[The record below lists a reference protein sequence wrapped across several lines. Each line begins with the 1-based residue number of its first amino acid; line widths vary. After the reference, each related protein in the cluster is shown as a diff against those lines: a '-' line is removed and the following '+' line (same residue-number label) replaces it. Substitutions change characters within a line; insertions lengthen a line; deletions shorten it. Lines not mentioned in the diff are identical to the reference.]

1 MEVLSCILYLCLSL
15 TIIQALHTIA
25 KRSKSIPKKLPT
37 GPKPFPIIGNLLEL
51 GNKPHK
57 SLAKLAMTNGPLMSL
72 KLGHITT
79 VVISSATMAK
89 EVLQTHDQLFSNRS
103 IPDAIRAHKQHELGL
118 PWIPVSSRWRNI
130 RKICDSQLFAHKIV
144 DANQN
149 LRRKK
154 VQELLADVHKS
165 CLTNDAVDIGRA
177 AFKTTLNLLS
187 NTICTVDLADSNSDM
202 AREFKELV
210 WNIMEEV
217 GKPNLAD
224 YFPVLRKNSFDNL
237 INKWLLTRKV
247 PDSIRNI
254 DMLNTLLEIS
264 EESTGEFDK
273 TQIERLFLDLFI
285 AGNDTTFATLEW
297 TMAELIHNPEVLSK
311 AKEELNRI
319 IGKGNPV
326 EEFDI
331 ARLPYLQA
339 IVKETFRLHPPVPLL
354 LPCKAEADVE
364 IQGFTVPKG
373 RDSSIWENPNS
384 FKPERFMGSEIDVK
398 GRNFELILFGAGK
411 RICPGLPLAIR
422 MLHLMLEDG
431 FKPEDMSMDDKFGLT
446 LQMAQPLR
454 AIPIMLPP
462 GPKPFPIIGNLL
474 ELVGHKP
481 QKSMAKL
488 ANTHDPLMTLKL
500 GQKTTIVISSVDLAK
515 EVLQQHDQF
524 FCNRTI
530 PESVVAG
537 NQHEFSLPWLP
548 VSAQWRNLRRI
559 CKSHLFANQ
568 ILDANQNLR
577 RKKVQELLADI
588 HNSSLN
594 GDAVDIGKVAF
605 RTSLNLLSN
614 TIFSV
619 DLVDPNSA
627 IGRELSKLVHSIL
640 EVGSHPNLADYFPVL
655 KKVDF
660 QGIWLQMTI
669 YFGKMIDLFSSIISQ
684 RLLQS
689 KTFGSIRNN
698 DMLDTLFHISEESD
712 LFLAGN
718 DTTSATLEWA
728 MAELLY
734 NPEVLTKAKAELKK
748 IIGKGN
754 VVVESD
760 IDCALYLQAIVKET
774 FRLHPPGF
782 IVPKGAQVLVNIW
795 AIGRDA
801 SIWENPN
808 SFKPERFMGSEIDV
822 KGRNFELIPF
832 GAGRRMCPGLPLAL
846 RMLHLMLGSLIH
858 TFDWKVEGGFKPKDI
873 YFEEKFGLTLQKAE
887 PLRAIPIMV

>member
-1 MEVLSCILYLCLSL
+1 
-15 TIIQALHTIA
+15 
-25 KRSKSIPKKLPT
+25 
-37 GPKPFPIIGNLLEL
+37 
-51 GNKPHK
+51 
-57 SLAKLAMTNGPLMSL
+57 
-72 KLGHITT
+72 
-79 VVISSATMAK
+79 
-89 EVLQTHDQLFSNRS
+89 
-103 IPDAIRAHKQHELGL
+103 
-118 PWIPVSSRWRNI
+118 
-130 RKICDSQLFAHKIV
+130 
-144 DANQN
+144 
-149 LRRKK
+149 
-154 VQELLADVHKS
+154 
-165 CLTNDAVDIGRA
+165 
-177 AFKTTLNLLS
+177 
-187 NTICTVDLADSNSDM
+187 
-202 AREFKELV
+202 
-210 WNIMEEV
+210 
-217 GKPNLAD
+217 
-224 YFPVLRKNSFDNL
+224 
-237 INKWLLTRKV
+237 
-247 PDSIRNI
+247 
-254 DMLNTLLEIS
+254 
-264 EESTGEFDK
+264 
-273 TQIERLFLDLFI
+273 
-285 AGNDTTFATLEW
+285 
-297 TMAELIHNPEVLSK
+297 
-311 AKEELNRI
+311 
-319 IGKGNPV
+319 
-326 EEFDI
+326 
-331 ARLPYLQA
+331 
-339 IVKETFRLHPPVPLL
+339 
-354 LPCKAEADVE
+354 
-364 IQGFTVPKG
+364 
-373 RDSSIWENPNS
+373 
-384 FKPERFMGSEIDVK
+384 
-398 GRNFELILFGAGK
+398 
-411 RICPGLPLAIR
+411 
-422 MLHLMLEDG
+422 
-431 FKPEDMSMDDKFGLT
+431 
-446 LQMAQPLR
+446 
-454 AIPIMLPP
+454 
-462 GPKPFPIIGNLL
+462 
-474 ELVGHKP
+474 
-481 QKSMAKL
+481 MAKL
-488 ANTHDPLMTLKL
+488 ANTHGPLMTLKL

-524 FCNRTI
+524 FCNHTI

-627 IGRELSKLVHSIL
+627 TGRELSKLVHSIL
-640 EVGSHPNLADYFPVL
+640 EVGSRLNLADYFLVL

-660 QGIWLQMTI
+660 QGIWRQMTI

-684 RLLQS
+684 WLLQ
-689 KTFGSIRNN
+689 N
-698 DMLDTLFHISEESD
+698 TLFHISEESVRISALKSYCMMLCVGCFDISWVRSKVTVKISVCWAATFSVDGTYILKMKFID

-734 NPEVLTKAKAELKK
+734 NPEVLTKAKAELKQ

-754 VVVESD
+754 AVVESD
-760 IDCALYLQAIVKET
+760 IDCSLYLQAIVKET
-774 FRLHPPGF
+774 FRLHPP
-782 IVPKGAQVLVNIW
+782 VTLLLPLPKGAQVLVNIW

-873 YFEEKFGLTLQKAE
+873 YFEEKFGLTFQKAE

>member
-224 YFPVLRKNSFDNL
+224 YFPVLRK
-237 INKWLLTRKV
+237 
-247 PDSIRNI
+247 
-254 DMLNTLLEIS
+254 
-264 EESTGEFDK
+264 
-273 TQIERLFLDLFI
+273 DLFI

-373 RDSSIWENPNS
+373 
-384 FKPERFMGSEIDVK
+384 
-398 GRNFELILFGAGK
+398 
-411 RICPGLPLAIR
+411 
-422 MLHLMLEDG
+422 
-431 FKPEDMSMDDKFGLT
+431 
-446 LQMAQPLR
+446 
-454 AIPIMLPP
+454 
-462 GPKPFPIIGNLL
+462 
-474 ELVGHKP
+474 
-481 QKSMAKL
+481 
-488 ANTHDPLMTLKL
+488 
-500 GQKTTIVISSVDLAK
+500 
-515 EVLQQHDQF
+515 
-524 FCNRTI
+524 
-530 PESVVAG
+530 
-537 NQHEFSLPWLP
+537 
-548 VSAQWRNLRRI
+548 
-559 CKSHLFANQ
+559 
-568 ILDANQNLR
+568 
-577 RKKVQELLADI
+577 
-588 HNSSLN
+588 
-594 GDAVDIGKVAF
+594 
-605 RTSLNLLSN
+605 
-614 TIFSV
+614 
-619 DLVDPNSA
+619 
-627 IGRELSKLVHSIL
+627 
-640 EVGSHPNLADYFPVL
+640 
-655 KKVDF
+655 
-660 QGIWLQMTI
+660 
-669 YFGKMIDLFSSIISQ
+669 
-684 RLLQS
+684 
-689 KTFGSIRNN
+689 
-698 DMLDTLFHISEESD
+698 
-712 LFLAGN
+712 
-718 DTTSATLEWA
+718 
-728 MAELLY
+728 
-734 NPEVLTKAKAELKK
+734 
-748 IIGKGN
+748 
-754 VVVESD
+754 
-760 IDCALYLQAIVKET
+760 
-774 FRLHPPGF
+774 
-782 IVPKGAQVLVNIW
+782 AQVLVNAW
-795 AIGRDA
+795 
-801 SIWENPN
+801 
-808 SFKPERFMGSEIDV
+808 
-822 KGRNFELIPF
+822 L
-832 GAGRRMCPGLPLAL
+832 
-846 RMLHLMLGSLIH
+846 
-858 TFDWKVEGGFKPKDI
+858 
-873 YFEEKFGLTLQKAE
+873 
-887 PLRAIPIMV
+887 